1 MVQSNSISAA
11 FETAFGWNKLVVGT
25 VVAVAA
31 AFIFLGG
38 VKRIASVTEK
48 VVPIMAIFYIITSLI
63 IIFGNIG
70 NLGHAFKLIFV
81 GAFNPTAAAGG
92 LVGITVKKAVS
103 YGVARG
109 LFSNEAGMGSTPHAH
124 AMAKVN
130 HPCEQG
136 LAAMMGVFIDTFIV
150 LTMTALTVIIT
161 GVYDN
166 GLIGVEL
173 AQSAFTQFYGNIGNM
188 FIAFSML
195 FFAFSTI
202 VGWYFFGE
210 QNVRYLFGPKAV
222 KLYAALV
229 VVFVIVGSAL
239 KVNLVWE
246 LSDLFNGLM
255 VIPNLLGLLALSG
268 VVVLLNREFEKK

>member
-1 MVQSNSISAA
+1 M
-11 FETAFGWNKLVVGT
+11 
-25 VVAVAA
+25 
-31 AFIFLGG
+31 
-38 VKRIASVTEK
+38 
-48 VVPIMAIFYIITSLI
+48 MA
-63 IIFGNIG
+63 
-70 NLGHAFKLIFV
+70 
-81 GAFNPTAAAGG
+81 
-92 LVGITVKKAVS
+92 
-103 YGVARG
+103 
-109 LFSNEAGMGSTPHAH
+109 
-124 AMAKVN
+124 
-130 HPCEQG
+130 
-136 LAAMMGVFIDTFIV
+136 VFIDTFFV
-150 LTMTALTVIIT
+150 LAMTALTVIIT